1 MSSNPAQS
9 KEASRTNASV
19 NPVGAHT
26 TGSTSTAQY
35 GDYEPIIGI
44 EIHAQLSTLSKQF
57 CSSPTAYG
65 AGDNENINEVDT
77 AMPGA
82 LPVLNKKSVE
92 FSVKMGLALGC
103 DIRKKSVFS
112 RKQYFYPDLPKG
124 YQISQFDLPLCEHG
138 NVEFYLDG
146 VKKNVSITRAHMEE
160 DAGKSTHHGEYSL
173 INLNRAGTPLLEI
186 VSGPDIRGPAES
198 AEYARTVHKILRYLD
213 VCDGNL
219 EEGSFRCDC
228 NVSVR
233 KKGETTLRTRVEI
246 KNINSFRFVEKAVEY
261 EILRQID
268 CYETGEKI
276 VQETRLYD
284 PDKNRTFAMRSK
296 EEAHDYRYFPDPDL
310 LPLEIEDSYINAI
323 RATLPELPLKRAER
337 FQNEFKIP
345 EYDSLVLTQ
354 ERELADY
361 YEAVVKSAS
370 SGTDASKPSGSPAAP
385 GSASVAKA
393 ASNWVMTDL
402 MRQLN
407 ESKRTV
413 QNSPISSSNLGKMIA
428 LIDKGTISGKIAKQ
442 VFSEMWSSGKEP
454 EAIVKEK
461 GLVQITD
468 TSAIEKAID
477 DVIAVSPNE
486 TAAYRGGKDKL
497 FGFFVGQV
505 MKATKGQASPDLVN
519 QLLKKKLAGS

>member
-1 MSSNPAQS
+1 MSS
-9 KEASRTNASV
+9 EAV
-19 NPVGAHT
+19 HT
-26 TGSTSTAQY
+26 TGSTSAVHY
-35 GDYEPIIGI
+35 GDYEPVIGI
-44 EIHAQLSTLSKQF
+44 EIHAQLSTKSKMF
-57 CSSPTAYG
+57 CAAPTDFG
-65 AGDNENINEVDT
+65 AGDNENICEVDT

-82 LPVLNKKSVE
+82 LPVVNKRAVE

-103 DIRKKSVFS
+103 EIRKRSVFS

-138 NVEFYLDG
+138 EVDFYLDG
-146 VKKNVSITRAHMEE
+146 EKRKISITRAHMEE

-186 VSGPDIRGPAES
+186 VSGPDIRGPAEA

-233 KKGETTLRTRVEI
+233 KKGEKTLRTRVEI

-310 LPLEIEDSYINAI
+310 LPIELEDSFINAI

-337 FQNEFKIP
+337 FEQSYKIP
-345 EYDSLVLTQ
+345 TYDSLVLTQ
-354 ERELADY
+354 EKALADY
-361 YEAVVKSAS
+361 YEDVVK
-370 SGTDASKPSGSPAAP
+370 AA
-385 GSASVAKA
+385 GGNAKA

-402 MRQLN
+402 MRELN
-407 ESKRTV
+407 ESKKTV
-413 QNSPISSSNLGKMIA
+413 ETSPISSTNLGKMIA
-428 LIDKGTISGKIAKQ
+428 LIDKGTISGKIAKT
-442 VFSEMWSSGKEP
+442 VFSEMWASGKEP
-454 EAIVKEK
+454 EVIVKEK

-477 DVIAVSPNE
+477 DVIAASPNE

-505 MKATKGQASPDLVN
+505 MKATKGQASPDIVN